1 MQFLALFIFGF
12 LMMEAISYVAHRFL
26 FHGVLWRIHRTH
38 HAPTK
43 AFLELND
50 AFSVGFA
57 LLSIGLMCGAQ
68 KPLLDSVAFPIG
80 LSLTVYGIFY
90 FILHDLFTHR
100 RFLPFKS
107 RNKVLLTVRAAHQ
120 RHHQTVEKQGI
131 EPFGLFVFD
140 YKKHLKISRRISAPE
155 RETARS
161 IK

>member
-1 MQFLALFIFGF
+1 MQFTALLVFGF

-38 HAPTK
+38 HAPRNS
-43 AFLELND
+43 FLELND
-50 AFSVGFA
+50 VFSIGFA
-57 LLSIGLMCGAQ
+57 LLSIGLMIWAQ
-68 KPLLDSVAFPIG
+68 KPLTDSVAFPIG
-80 LSLTVYGIFY
+80 LSITVYGIFY

-120 RHHQTVEKQGI
+120 RHHQTAAKQGI

-140 YKKHLKISRRISAPE
+140 YRRFFKRAPPISAPE
-155 RETARS
+155 RETARN